1 MGLNGA
7 RTHPM
12 TGYILYG
19 SQASLFTGKARG
31 YMNWKGVAFEEQ
43 VVTET
48 IMKTVILPNVGWPV
62 VPVLQ
67 TPDGR
72 IVQDTADIIAE
83 IETAH
88 PEPSVMPDGPVQ
100 RFASLLMQVFGDQ
113 WLLLPAMHYRWNYNE
128 DWIFTE
134 FGRSVAPDAPV
145 SEQYAIGK
153 KRGERFR
160 AMVPL
165 LGIDEVTIPGIEASY
180 EQFLTE
186 FSAHL
191 ESCDFVFGDRPSLAD
206 FALLGPLYAH
216 LYRDPASRVV
226 MERVAPNVARWTER
240 TISGQ
245 KHGGEL
251 TGNDAIPETLV
262 PIFQRHAAEHFPVLA
277 ATNDLFEKWCEAASS
292 GDEVPR
298 SFGKV
303 PFVAGG
309 CEGQTLALSF
319 SLFRLQAALDTL
331 ENLSGDDR
339 ARAEGFLAHIHGE
352 DLLSFNMAHRLER
365 KNCKLYLA

>member
-1 MGLNGA
+1 
-7 RTHPM
+7 M
-12 TGYILYG
+12 TGFILYG

-31 YMNWKGVAFEEQ
+31 YMNWKGLSFEEKA
-43 VVTET
+43 VDEV
-48 IMKTVILPNVGWPV
+48 IMKTVILPHVGWPV

-72 IVQDTADIIAE
+72 IVQDTADIISE
-83 IETAH
+83 IETTH
-88 PEPSVMPDGPVQ
+88 PEPSVMPAGAVQ

-134 FGRSVAPDAPV
+134 FGRSSAPDAPA
-145 SEQYAIGK
+145 SEHYAIGK
-153 KRGERFR
+153 QRGEKFR
-160 AMVPL
+160 AMVPV
-165 LGIDEVTIPGIEASY
+165 LGINETTIPGIEASY
-180 EQFLTE
+180 EQFLSE

-191 ESCDFVFGDRPSLAD
+191 EERNYVFGDRPSLAD

-216 LYRDPASRVV
+216 LYRDPASREV
-226 MERVAPNVARWTER
+226 MERVAPNVARWAER

-245 KHGGEL
+245 DHTGDL
-251 TGNDAIPETLV
+251 IGNDVIPQTLV
-262 PIFQRHAAEHFPVLA
+262 PMFKRHSAEHIPVME
-277 ATNDLFEKWCEAASS
+277 ATNALFAAWCETAAS

-298 SFGKV
+298 GLGMV

-319 SLFRLQAALDTL
+319 SLFRLQAALDAL
-331 ENLSGDDR
+331 DELSGNDR
-339 ARAEGFLAHIHGE
+339 ANAEVFLTRINAE
-352 DLLSFNMAHRLER
+352 KLLSFKLPRRLER
-365 KNCKLYLA
+365 KNCKLCLV

>member
-1 MGLNGA
+1 
-7 RTHPM
+7 M

-31 YMNWKGVAFEEQ
+31 YMNWKGLAYEERA
-43 VVTET
+43 VNET
-48 IMKTVILPNVGWPV
+48 IMKTVILPHVGWPV
-62 VPVLQ
+62 IPVLQ

-83 IETAH
+83 IESAN
-88 PEPSVMPDGPVQ
+88 PEPSVMPEGPMQ
-100 RFASLLMQVFGDQ
+100 KFASLLMQVFGDQ

-134 FGRSVAPDAPV
+134 FGRSSAPDAPANEHY
-145 SEQYAIGK
+145 SIGK
-153 KRGERFR
+153 QRGEKFR

-165 LGIDEVTIPGIEASY
+165 LGIDETTIPGIEASY
-180 EQFLTE
+180 EQFLAE

-191 ESCDFVFGDRPSLAD
+191 ENSKYVFGDRPSLAD

-216 LYRDPASRVV
+216 LYRDPASRDI
-226 MERVAPNVARWTER
+226 MEQVAPNVARWTER

-245 KHGGEL
+245 NRSGDL
-251 TGNDAIPETLV
+251 IRQDAIPETLL

-277 ATNDLFEKWCEAASS
+277 ATNKLFGKWCETASS

-298 SFGKV
+298 SFGMV

-309 CEGQTLALSF
+309 CEGKTLALSF
-319 SLFRLQAALDTL
+319 SLFRLQAALDAL
-331 ENLSGDDR
+331 ESLSGSDR
-339 ARAEGFLAHIHGE
+339 KAAEAFLARIHGE
-352 DLLSFNMAHRLER
+352 DLLSFNMSHRLER
-365 KNCKLYLA
+365 KNCKLCLA

>member
-1 MGLNGA
+1 
-7 RTHPM
+7 M
-12 TGYILYG
+12 TDFILYG
-19 SQASLFTGKARG
+19 SQASLFTGKVRG
-31 YMNWKGVAFEEQ
+31 YMNWKGVSFEEKA
-43 VVTET
+43 VDET

-83 IETAH
+83 IESSH
-88 PEPSVMPDGPVQ
+88 SEPSVMPAGPVQ
-100 RFASLLMQVFGDQ
+100 RFASLLMQVFADQ

-134 FGRSVAPDAPV
+134 FGRSSAPDAPA
-145 SEQYAIGK
+145 SEHYAIGK
-153 KRGERFR
+153 QRGERFR

-165 LGIDEVTIPGIEASY
+165 LGIDETTIPGIEASY
-180 EQFLTE
+180 EQFLSE

-191 ESCDFVFGDRPSLAD
+191 EEYDYVFGDRPSLAD

-216 LYRDPASRVV
+216 LYRDPASREI

-245 KHGGEL
+245 NREGDLLGG
-251 TGNDAIPETLV
+251 DVVPETLA
-262 PIFQRHAAEHFPVLA
+262 PMFKRHSAEHFPVLE
-277 ATNDLFEKWCEAASS
+277 ATTQLFDTWCETASS

-319 SLFRLQAALDTL
+319 SLFRLQAALDAL
-331 ENLSGDDR
+331 QELSGNDR
-339 ARAEGFLAHIHGE
+339 ANAEAFLTSVDGE
-352 DLLSFNMAHRLER
+352 KLLSFKLNRRLER
-365 KNCKLYLA
+365 KNCKLCLV

>member
-1 MGLNGA
+1 
-7 RTHPM
+7 M

-31 YMNWKGVAFEEQ
+31 YMNWKGLAFEEQ
-43 VVTET
+43 AVTET
-48 IMKTVILPNVGWPV
+48 IMKTVILPHVGWPV
-62 VPVLQ
+62 IPVLQ

-83 IETAH
+83 IETAY

-113 WLLLPAMHYRWNYNE
+113 WLLMPAMHYRWNYNE

-134 FGRSVAPDAPV
+134 FGRSTAPDVPE
-145 SEQYAIGK
+145 SEQYTIGK
-153 KRGERFR
+153 QRGEKFR
-160 AMVPL
+160 SMVPL
-165 LGIDEVTIPGIEASY
+165 LGIDETTIPGIEASY

-191 ESCDFVFGDRPSLAD
+191 QNNDYVFGGRPSLAD

-216 LYRDPASRVV
+216 LYRDPASREV
-226 MERVAPNVARWTER
+226 MERVAPNVARWVER
-240 TISGQ
+240 TISSQSHVGSQ
-245 KHGGEL
+245 NGGDL
-251 TGNDAIPETLV
+251 IGDDMIPYTLL
-262 PIFQRHAAEHFPVLA
+262 PLFQRHAAEHFPVLA
-277 ATNDLFEKWCEAASS
+277 DTIILFDRWCETASS

-298 SFGKV
+298 SFGQV
-303 PFVAGG
+303 PFVVGG

-319 SLFRLQAALDTL
+319 SLLRLQAVLDAL
-331 ENLSGDDR
+331 ENLSDTDR
-339 ARAEGFLAHIHGE
+339 KDAEAFLTRIHGG
-352 DLLSFNMAHRLER
+352 DLLSFRMNHRLER
-365 KNCKLYLA
+365 KNSKLCLA

>member
-1 MGLNGA
+1 
-7 RTHPM
+7 M

-31 YMNWKGVAFEEQ
+31 YMNWKGLVFEEQ
-43 VVTET
+43 AVTET
-48 IMKTVILPNVGWPV
+48 IMKTVILPHVGWPV

-83 IETAH
+83 IEATH
-88 PEPSVMPDGPVQ
+88 PDPSVMPDGPVQ

-134 FGRSVAPDAPV
+134 FGRSTAPDAPE

-153 KRGERFR
+153 QRGEKFR

-165 LGIDEVTIPGIEASY
+165 LGIDETTIPGIEASY
-180 EQFLTE
+180 EQFLAE

-191 ESCDFVFGDRPSLAD
+191 ENNDFVFGGRPSLAD
-206 FALLGPLYAH
+206 FTLLGPLYAH
-216 LYRDPASRVV
+216 LYRDPASRDV
-226 MERVAPNVARWTER
+226 MERVAPNVARWVER

-245 KHGGEL
+245 SNVGDLIGG
-251 TGNDAIPETLV
+251 DVIPETLL
-262 PIFQRHAAEHFPVLA
+262 PLFQRHATEHFPVLA
-277 ATNDLFEKWCEAASS
+277 TTNVMFDQWCATASS

-303 PFVAGG
+303 PFVVGG

-319 SLFRLQAALDTL
+319 SLFRLQAALDAL
-331 ENLSGDDR
+331 EYLSENDR
-339 ARAEGFLAHIHGE
+339 KSADAFLTRIHGE
-352 DLLSFNMAHRLER
+352 DLLSFNMNHRLER